1 MSVMRTH
8 APDMSGDRSPRVR
21 EQARDALVL
30 MAFSAAVSVACVLL
44 LLVTHAASGSAG
56 R

>member
-1 MSVMRTH
+1 MSVLRTH
-8 APDMSGDRSPRVR
+8 GPEASGAPAAPPRVR

-30 MAFSAAVSVACVLL
+30 MAFSAAVSVGCALL
-44 LLVTHAASGSAG
+44 LLLSHLAG